1 MPTNLLLYRVRFVS
15 GNEEEKEAYIPQEQ
29 AMCFVVEAR
38 SKPMALLTREA
49 LTSLRSRAP
58 VRRQGAE
65 AAAATQGGIGDDGG
79 DDGGMMDDLLQ
90 QFQASSLN
98 ATAADADAHQ
108 GASSCTDAGD
118 SGKGSVFGGA
128 GSRPEESSFSPA
140 PAPASFSSASS
151 SFSPAPAP
159 PGSILMTDLVGQLGE
174 LFVYRQLSA
183 LLPGFGESC
192 WTSSGRV
199 AAGLPAPACET
210 TCDFRWD

>member
-1 MPTNLLLYRVRFVS
+1 MPR
-15 GNEEEKEAYIPQEQ
+15 EQ
-29 AMCFVVEAR
+29 AGRFVVEAR
-38 SKPMALLTREA
+38 SKPMAPLTHEA
-49 LTSLRSRAP
+49 LTNLRSRAP
-58 VRRQGAE
+58 VRREGAE
-65 AAAATQGGIGDDGG
+65 AAAPTQGGIGDEGG
-79 DDGGMMDDLLQ
+79 DDGGGRMMDDLLR

-108 GASSCTDAGD
+108 GASSCTDASG

-128 GSRPEESSFSPA
+128 GSRPEEASNFSPA

-183 LLPGFGESC
+183 LLSGFGESC